1 MNTSNPKYI
10 TYKGVKY
17 ERVHT
22 LNEIIVEP
30 NLYCIITV
38 RTPGLFQQGSRRDSV
53 IKEYR
58 TGGNPEKIAN
68 DTLSEAKQKLYR
80 SADSSEYE
88 MVAKYIEEYFS
99 KKPEKIDEYSYYA
112 YIGEQDFFMVCTKN
126 SGEWSFLYDLAK
138 NNDDAGIID
147 AAPPLNL

>member
-10 TYKGVKY
+10 TYKGAKY
-17 ERVHT
+17 QKIDT
-22 LNEIIVEP
+22 LSEIIVEP

-38 RTPGLFQQGSRRDSV
+38 RAGGDYPV
-53 IKEYR
+53 IKKYR

-88 MVAKYIEEYFS
+88 MVAGYIEEYFS
-99 KKPEKIDEYSYYA
+99 KKPEKIDQYSYYA

-138 NNDDAGIID
+138 NNDDAGIVD